1 MTAIRS
7 PFGAIAYA
15 PHLFWDN
22 QSDNTLWNTDFRG
35 FPSGLRNEAHPA
47 SWCGCLPHPPGA
59 YGMKRIFVRL
69 TFGLAVS
76 PFPPANQRPTQD
88 YARFWH
94 TAPFPTLTVVKK
106 ASRCAWPM
114 RHFSTTFR
122 VRISSCRGFPGLS
135 AYYVRKIVRQMNP
148 E

>member
-1 MTAIRS
+1 MTALRS

-22 QSDNTLWNTDFRG
+22 QSDNTLWNTDFRC

-94 TAPFPTLTVVKK
+94 TAPFPTLIVVKK
-106 ASRCAWPM
+106 SIPM
-114 RHFSTTFR
+114 CLAYAAFQHDVPRPDIIVQR
-122 VRISSCRGFPGLS
+122 LPWLIRILCQENSPSDES
-135 AYYVRKIVRQMNP
+135 
-148 E
+148 